1 MWPEAHLSGADSW
14 RIQHVYAYECIL
26 VQVQKIQKPMPA
38 IKLALTGIRWYVK
51 CGDQLRMWN
60 TIQTS
65 IHRFFTPK
73 NSRQMEAAHKTRER
87 VFRGASRRYSRCL
100 SIELPWEIWNIGQ
113 DTLGL
118 CPEQAEQHPPTLHP
132 SGRQEPHSQGR
143 HSCQVTRRKQ
153 SLQWNGNR
161 PRPLP
166 RRVFQGFLH
175 IKMYSS

>member
-1 MWPEAHLSGADSW
+1 MWPEAHLSGANSW
-14 RIQHVYAYECIL
+14 RIQHEYAYECIL

-38 IKLALTGIRWYVK
+38 IKPALTGIRWYVK

-60 TIQTS
+60 TIQIS

-100 SIELPWEIWNIGQ
+100 SIELPCEIWNSGQ

-132 SGRQEPHSQGR
+132 QSQTGALHSQAT
-143 HSCQVTRRKQ
+143 HSCQFTRRTQKL
-153 SLQWNGNR
+153 SVKWLQA
-161 PRPLP
+161 
-166 RRVFQGFLH
+166 
-175 IKMYSS
+175 